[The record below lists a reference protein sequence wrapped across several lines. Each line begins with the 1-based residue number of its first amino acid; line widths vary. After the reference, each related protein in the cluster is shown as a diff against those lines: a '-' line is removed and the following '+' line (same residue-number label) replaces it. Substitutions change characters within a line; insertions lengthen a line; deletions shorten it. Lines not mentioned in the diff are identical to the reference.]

1 MTKALTKRDVEGL
14 EPRDKPYVVWD
25 PGLKGFGVRVSS
37 NDAKTFVVKVRV
49 GRGRFAEQRWITVGR
64 YGPLTLDKAR
74 AEARLVI
81 ARAMTGN
88 EPSSRPKVTELE
100 VMTVEDLCRKW
111 LETGALRSRALGR
124 RFGEL
129 RDPANVNVD
138 RGRVH
143 AHIIPLI
150 GKVKLQELHRRHIT
164 FLRDQIAKGATSKRE
179 KTKPRGKRVVRGG
192 DGTATRT
199 VRLVSSILSFAVREG
214 YLGINPAIGVETTPD
229 KARERFLS
237 DDEAIRL
244 GKAISAAEAEGAH
257 PFAIAIIRLLA
268 MCGARRSEIEKLK
281 WSDVDFGTG
290 YLRIAKGKT
299 GSRLIPLTS
308 QMRTI
313 FEAVPQM
320 DGTEFVFPARTLTG
334 PFQGLPKVWNDVR
347 AKAKLP
353 DLRLHDLRHSAASF
367 ALAQGVPLEVI
378 GRLLGHTDLKTTRR
392 YAHLADSIARQAAE
406 RTAGVVAGL
415 LMKAPSDS

>member
-1 MTKALTKRDVEGL
+1 MTKALTKRDVDGL

-25 PGLKGFGVRVSS
+25 PGLKGFGVRVPSS
-37 NDAKTFVVKVRV
+37 GAKTFVVKVRV
-49 GRGRFAEQRWITVGR
+49 GRGRFAEQRWITIGR

-74 AEARLVI
+74 VEARLAI

-88 EPSSRPKVTELE
+88 EPAARPKVTELD
-100 VMTVEDLCRKW
+100 VMTVADLCKRW

-138 RGRVH
+138 RGRVY
-143 AHIIPLI
+143 AHILPLI
-150 GKVKLQELHRRHIT
+150 GKVKLQELERRHIT
-164 FLRDQIAKGATSKRE
+164 ALRDQIANGTTAKKE

-199 VRLVSSILSFAVREG
+199 VRLISSILSFGVREG
-214 YLGINPAIGVETTPD
+214 YLKANPAIGVETTPD

-237 DDEAIRL
+237 DEEAVRL
-244 GKAISAAEAEGAH
+244 GKAIAEAETEGAH

-268 MCGARRSEIEKLK
+268 LSGARKSEIEKLR

-299 GSRLIPLTS
+299 GARLIPLTS
-308 QMRTI
+308 HMRAI
-313 FEAVPQM
+313 FDRVSRMA
-320 DGTEFVFPARTLTG
+320 GTDYVFPARTLQG

-347 AKAKLP
+347 KKAEMP

-367 ALAQGVPLEVI
+367 ALANGVPLEVI

-392 YAHLADSIARQAAE
+392 YAHLADAVAKQAAE
-406 RTAGVVAGL
+406 RAASVVAD
-415 LMKAPSDS
+415 LMMKPRSD